1 MKKAGLYLLLAFT
14 LNFIGNML
22 WFLAFILDEP
32 IFGSKYWEEFMLI
45 LIYTL
50 NGIFGL
56 IGSFLLY
63 KKASSLILF
72 SKIDELNLVKENR
85 LLDGKKFIK
94 VPVLFVLPL
103 AFRGAK
109 AFPSLNPTKYSFLSL
124 NTLKVNFSD
133 NALTTETPTP

>member
-22 WFLAFILDEP
+22 WFLAFILEEP

-63 KKASSLILF
+63 KKASSL
-72 SKIDELNLVKENR
+72 
-85 LLDGKKFIK
+85 
-94 VPVLFVLPL
+94 
-103 AFRGAK
+103 
-109 AFPSLNPTKYSFLSL
+109 
-124 NTLKVNFSD
+124 
-133 NALTTETPTP
+133 